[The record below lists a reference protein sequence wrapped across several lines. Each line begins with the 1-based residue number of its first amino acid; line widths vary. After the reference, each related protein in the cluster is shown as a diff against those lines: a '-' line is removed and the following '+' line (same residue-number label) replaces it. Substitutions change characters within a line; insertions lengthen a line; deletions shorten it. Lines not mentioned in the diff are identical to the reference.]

1 MTNLKSFNA
10 NAVESSSAKST
21 RLVGSAA
28 TAAVTAVL
36 ALTFMLDLTGCS
48 KEKNKTA
55 SVNSSSQNNIAQAV
69 PSPTPAQTIT
79 PLESKTEAVAGK
91 KKAPVKRA
99 SIAAYKNSVYGV
111 SFRYPKTYTML
122 TPEKDVA
129 DPAWP
134 DPMASNFI
142 QPGSET
148 LTTLVLPG
156 TRVTSFFKASVNKE
170 VNAEECGK
178 FGSIPEQT
186 EAYTNPPVDANDDS
200 IGPEKSNVLGVEFSK
215 TENVT
220 DLAEVRYYHHFENGA
235 CYEFALGVE
244 DAPNTIKPVDHLQV
258 FDKLERI
265 MTTVK
270 IKSSDPTPAVASNAV
285 VESPVTDNIP
295 QQTNPQK

>member
-1 MTNLKSFNA
+1 MTNLKSFNRSA
-10 NAVESSSAKST
+10 MESSSVKST
-21 RLVGSAA
+21 RLIGTAA
-28 TAAVTAVL
+28 TAAATAVL

-48 KEKNKTA
+48 KEKNKNA
-55 SVNSSSQNNIAQAV
+55 SANPSSQNSMAQV
-69 PSPTPAQTIT
+69 MPSPTPAQTT
-79 PLESKTEAVAGK
+79 PVESKIETVVAK
-91 KKAPVKRA
+91 KKALVKRA
-99 SIAAYKNSVYGV
+99 STATYKNSGYGV

-134 DPMASNFI
+134 DPMASNFT

-156 TRVTSFFKASVNKE
+156 TRATSFFKASVNKAL
-170 VNAEECGK
+170 NAEECGK
-178 FGSIPEQT
+178 FGSTPAQT
-186 EAYTNPPVDANDDS
+186 EADTNPPVDANDDS
-200 IGPEKSNVLGVEFSK
+200 VGPVKSNVLGVEFSK

-244 DAPNTIKPVDHLQV
+244 DAPGTTKPVDHLQV

-270 IKSSDPTPAVASNAV
+270 IKSDPVPVVAATEPASQSTPASN
-285 VESPVTDNIP
+285 P
-295 QQTNPQK
+295 QQ